1 MKEIIKAVATEIST
15 VLERV
20 KEEEVVQL
28 HDELTTANRVF
39 IAGTGRSGLIGKV
52 FGMRLM
58 HKGYDVFIVGET
70 TTPSIGSG
78 DLLLLISGS
87 GNTGTL
93 VNFANKAKETGAK
106 VALVTTAAD
115 SKIGKVSDCVVTI
128 PAATKKRNPEEPTTI
143 QPLGSQFDQSAHLLL
158 DALIVYN
165 MEKSGDQD
173 HEKLKGRHANL
184 E

>member
-1 MKEIIKAVATEIST
+1 MKEIIKAVSIEISE

-20 KEEEVVQL
+20 NEKEVVKL
-28 HDELTTANRVF
+28 HDMITSANRIF

-58 HKGYDVFIVGET
+58 HNGFNVFIVGET
-70 TTPSIGSG
+70 TTPSIGKG
-78 DLLLLISGS
+78 DMLLLVSGS
-87 GNTGTL
+87 GNTATL
-93 VNFANKAKETGAK
+93 VNFAMKANEVGANL
-106 VALVTTAAD
+106 ALVTTNPK
-115 SKIGKVSDCVVTI
+115 SKIGELADCIVNI
-128 PAATKKRNPEEPTTI
+128 PAATKKRSPEEPKTI

-165 MEKSGDQD
+165 MKINKDKDNNQLKS
-173 HEKLKGRHANL
+173 RHANL